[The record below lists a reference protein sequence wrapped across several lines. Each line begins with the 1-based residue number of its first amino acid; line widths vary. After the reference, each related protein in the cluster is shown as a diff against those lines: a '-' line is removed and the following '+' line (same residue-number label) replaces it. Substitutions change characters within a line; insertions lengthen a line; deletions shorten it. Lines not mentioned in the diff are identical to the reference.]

1 MLGYTFTYRNSVKS
15 KSETVTSKRF
25 VRLKNEKKSPENV
38 LLDKKLKKDPWV
50 HFVLPIYYWTW
61 AQLRIGISSILKFN
75 LNFNF
80 KIHEHGFILI
90 FFLFRF
96 TNIL

>member
-38 LLDKKLKKDPWV
+38 LLDKKLKKDP
-50 HFVLPIYYWTW
+50 
-61 AQLRIGISSILKFN
+61 
-75 LNFNF
+75 
-80 KIHEHGFILI
+80 
-90 FFLFRF
+90 
-96 TNIL
+96 